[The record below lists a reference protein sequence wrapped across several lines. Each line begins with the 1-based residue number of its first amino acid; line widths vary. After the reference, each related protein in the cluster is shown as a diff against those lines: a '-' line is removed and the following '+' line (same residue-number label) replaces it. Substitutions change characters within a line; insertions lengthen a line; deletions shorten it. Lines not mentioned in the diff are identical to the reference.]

1 MSQSDDQFPID
12 YQALA
17 ELRFQIRRFLRFS
30 ERVAKSA
37 DIEPQQYQ
45 ALLALKGLPPDKK
58 PTIGELAERLQI
70 QHNSTVELVDRLVE
84 RRLVERQ
91 RDTTDQRYVMLTL
104 TAQGETL
111 LQQLARTHRT
121 ELQTIGPALLRT
133 LETILASSRETAGPG
148 NWTQEDWG

>member
-1 MSQSDDQFPID
+1 MSQSEDQFPID

-17 ELRFQIRRFLRFS
+17 ELRFHIRRFLRFS
-30 ERVAKSA
+30 EQVAKSA

-84 RRLVERQ
+84 RQLVERQ
-91 RDTTDQRYVMLTL
+91 RDTDDQRYVMLTL
-104 TAQGETL
+104 TANGEAL
-111 LQQLARTHRT
+111 LQQLARSHRT
-121 ELQTIGPALLRT
+121 ELQSSGPALLRA
-133 LETILASSRETAGPG
+133 LETILAPSREMPDLQTKA
-148 NWTQEDWG
+148 QEDRG